1 MDTREWFDE
10 ATFSD
15 LTVRLS
21 DGTEIKVHKV
31 IVCRENKYFRKLCG
45 PDSQFAVSSCPR
57 CKQQGC

>member
-21 DGTEIKVHKV
+21 DGTEIKVQKI
-31 IVCRENKYFRKLCG
+31 IVCRANEYFRKLCG
-45 PDSQFAVSSCPR
+45 PDSHFAVSFRHPSCR
-57 CKQQGC
+57 